1 MKKFKDIIEEIT
13 VFTVKNEDVPTTSV
27 GNAPAGMVD
36 EPIVKKKKDKKVTL
50 IDGRTKAYR
59 KHRQK
64 LEAQRQTFKDTL
76 DYAQHAIPTPRTLAS
91 WL

>member
-1 MKKFKDIIEEIT
+1 MKKFKELKEEIT

-64 LEAQRQTFKDTL
+64 LEAQRQKRISKKELDQDTSH
-76 DYAQHAIPTPRTLAS
+76 YINSVKGRE
-91 WL
+91 

>member
-1 MKKFKDIIEEIT
+1 MKKFKELKEEIT

-64 LEAQRQTFKDTL
+64 LEAQRQNGISKKEL
-76 DYAQHAIPTPRTLAS
+76 D
-91 WL
+91 

>member
-13 VFTVKNEDVPTTSV
+13 VFTVKNDYVPTTSV
-27 GNAPAGMVD
+27 GNAPPGMVD
-36 EPIVKKKKDKKVTL
+36 EPIVRKKKKERRIPL

-64 LEAQRQTFKDTL
+64 LEAQRQ
-76 DYAQHAIPTPRTLAS
+76 RRLAKKERE
-91 WL
+91 

>member
-13 VFTVKNEDVPTTSV
+13 VFTVKNEDMPTTSV
-27 GNAPAGMVD
+27 GNAPPGMVD
-36 EPIVKKKKDKKVTL
+36 EPIVRKEPKKKKERRIPL

-64 LEAQRQTFKDTL
+64 LEAQRQRRLAKKDMER
-76 DYAQHAIPTPRTLAS
+76 HS
-91 WL
+91 E

>member
-1 MKKFKDIIEEIT
+1 MKKFKELKEEIT

-64 LEAQRQTFKDTL
+64 LEAQRQKRL
-76 DYAQHAIPTPRTLAS
+76 SKKELN
-91 WL
+91 

>member
-27 GNAPAGMVD
+27 GNAPPGMVD
-36 EPIVKKKKDKKVTL
+36 EPIVRKKKKERRIPL

-64 LEAQRQTFKDTL
+64 LEAQRQRRLAKKDMER
-76 DYAQHAIPTPRTLAS
+76 HS
-91 WL
+91 E

>member
-27 GNAPAGMVD
+27 GNAPPGMVD
-36 EPIVKKKKDKKVTL
+36 EPIVGKKEKERRIPL

-64 LEAQRQTFKDTL
+64 LEAQRQRRLAKKDMER
-76 DYAQHAIPTPRTLAS
+76 HS
-91 WL
+91 E

>member
-27 GNAPAGMVD
+27 GNAPPGMVD
-36 EPIVKKKKDKKVTL
+36 EPIVGKKKKERRIPL

-64 LEAQRQTFKDTL
+64 LEAQRQRRLAKKDMER
-76 DYAQHAIPTPRTLAS
+76 HS
-91 WL
+91 E

>member
-1 MKKFKDIIEEIT
+1 MKKFKELKEEIT

-36 EPIVKKKKDKKVTL
+36 EPIVKKKKKKKITL

-64 LEAQRQTFKDTL
+64 LEAQRQKRISKKEL
-76 DYAQHAIPTPRTLAS
+76 D
-91 WL
+91 

>member
-1 MKKFKDIIEEIT
+1 MKKFKELKEEIT

-27 GNAPAGMVD
+27 GNAPPGMVD
-36 EPIVKKKKDKKVTL
+36 EPIVRKKEKEKRIPL

-64 LEAQRQTFKDTL
+64 LEAQRQNGISKKEL
-76 DYAQHAIPTPRTLAS
+76 D
-91 WL
+91 

>member
-1 MKKFKDIIEEIT
+1 MKKFKELKEEIT

-36 EPIVKKKKDKKVTL
+36 EPIVKKKKKKKITL

-64 LEAQRQTFKDTL
+64 LEAQRQKRLSKKEL
-76 DYAQHAIPTPRTLAS
+76 D
-91 WL
+91 

>member
-1 MKKFKDIIEEIT
+1 MKKFKELKEEIA

-36 EPIVKKKKDKKVTL
+36 EPIVKKKKKITL

-64 LEAQRQTFKDTL
+64 LEAQRQKRISKKEL
-76 DYAQHAIPTPRTLAS
+76 D
-91 WL
+91 

>member
-27 GNAPAGMVD
+27 GNAPPGMVD
-36 EPIVKKKKDKKVTL
+36 APIVRKKEKEKRIPL

-64 LEAQRQTFKDTL
+64 LEAQRQRRLAKKDMER
-76 DYAQHAIPTPRTLAS
+76 HS
-91 WL
+91 E

>member
-27 GNAPAGMVD
+27 GNAPPGMVD
-36 EPIVKKKKDKKVTL
+36 EPIVRKKKKERRIPL

-64 LEAQRQTFKDTL
+64 LEAQRQRRLAKKDMER
-76 DYAQHAIPTPRTLAS
+76 QS
-91 WL
+91 E

>member
-13 VFTVKNEDVPTTSV
+13 VFTVKNEDMPTTSV
-27 GNAPAGMVD
+27 GNAPPGMVD
-36 EPIVKKKKDKKVTL
+36 EPIVRKKKKERRIPL

-64 LEAQRQTFKDTL
+64 LEAQRQRRLAKKDMER
-76 DYAQHAIPTPRTLAS
+76 QS
-91 WL
+91 E

>member
-1 MKKFKDIIEEIT
+1 MKKFKELKEEIT

-64 LEAQRQTFKDTL
+64 LEAQRKNLIRIHLT
-76 DYAQHAIPTPRTLAS
+76 I
-91 WL
+91 